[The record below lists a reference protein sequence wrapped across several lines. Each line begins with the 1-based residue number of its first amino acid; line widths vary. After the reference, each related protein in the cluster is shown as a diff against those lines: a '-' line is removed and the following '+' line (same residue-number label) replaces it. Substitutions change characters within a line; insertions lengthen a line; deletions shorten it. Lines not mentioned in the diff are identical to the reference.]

1 MGNIKYTHGRLWLPG
16 MYDYHDR
23 TAATRIDKRMN
34 RTAWIVL
41 LMGLLAAS
49 AFALLVAIPQYAL
62 HPARSLL
69 STSPADVDLAF
80 EDFLISPQDSD
91 LQLAGW
97 WMPAEKPR
105 ATLVFIHGGGS
116 NRHSHFFGSL
126 NFYRAMVNQG
136 IAVAAIDLRNHGM
149 SGSDAQGLQFGRTE
163 MYDALAAIDWVHQK
177 TPGLPLF
184 AMGISMGGATL
195 IQAAYH
201 GAELDGLILLDSL
214 LDTYDTFNR
223 GATAKTGLPSAF
235 FIPSAWAATTFFDLP
250 AGEEQA
256 LERAVTLQLP
266 ILAMQDPDDPVTRA
280 PYSRELARRNPNV
293 TLWTAPTIDPQHP
306 ELAWK
311 GGWGSHVSAF
321 EFYPQETVAR
331 IMQFIDSRVC
341 PNCAQSEPGAGT
353 KLKVQQ

>member
-1 MGNIKYTHGRLWLPG
+1 MK
-16 MYDYHDR
+16 
-23 TAATRIDKRMN
+23 

-41 LMGLLAAS
+41 VMGLLAAS
-49 AFALLVAIPQYAL
+49 SYALLVAIPQYAL

-80 EDFLISPQDSD
+80 EDFIISPQDSD

-149 SGSDAQGLQFGRTE
+149 SGSDAHGLQFGRTE
-163 MYDALAAIDWVHQK
+163 MYDALAAIDWAHQK

-214 LDTYDTFNR
+214 LDTFDTFKR
-223 GATAKTGLPSAF
+223 GATAKTGLPSALF
-235 FIPSAWAATTFFDLP
+235 TPSAWAATNFHGLP
-250 AGEEQA
+250 TGEEQT

-280 PYSRELARRNPNV
+280 PHSRELARRNPNV
-293 TLWTAPTIDPQHP
+293 TLWTAPTIDSEHP
-306 ELAWK
+306 DLAWK

-321 EFYPQETVAR
+321 EFYPQETVDHIIGFMTGTPCLDCTER
-331 IMQFIDSRVC
+331 Q
-341 PNCAQSEPGAGT
+341 AQV
-353 KLKVQQ
+353 K